1 MGKHD
6 DYKSDLE
13 ALQLALVRWQGEAIK
28 TGEKVVVVMEGRD
41 GAGKDGTI
49 KRIVEHLSPRATRVV
64 ALPKP
69 SAVEDSQWNFQ
80 RYVAHL
86 PSASELVIFNRSWYN
101 RAGVERVMGFSTPE
115 QQEIFLKDV
124 PDFERM
130 LVESGVRL
138 LKFWLDISREEQA
151 ARLEA
156 RQKDP
161 LKALKL
167 SDLDYVAQKKWK
179 DYSDARND
187 MLVRT
192 GSDLAPW
199 WCVHTDHKKAA
210 RLNVMRRL
218 VKTVASHDIAKTVHA
233 PDPQILFPF
242 ETKALTDGRLEA

>member
-6 DYKSDLE
+6 GYKADLE
-13 ALQLALVRWQGEAIK
+13 ALQLALVRWQSESIES
-28 TGEKVVVVMEGRD
+28 GEKVVVVMEGRD
-41 GAGKDGTI
+41 GAGKDGSI
-49 KRIVEHLSPRATRVV
+49 KRIIEHLSVRATRAI

-69 SAVEDSQWNFQ
+69 NGREITQWNFQ
-80 RYVAHL
+80 RYVERL
-86 PSASELVIFNRSWYN
+86 PAAGEIVIFNRSWYN
-101 RAGVERVMGFSTPE
+101 RAGVERVMGFCTPKE
-115 QQEIFLKDV
+115 LETFLKDV

-138 LKFWLDISREEQA
+138 VKFWLDISREEQA

-192 GSDLAPW
+192 HTDLAPW
-199 WCVHTDHKKAA
+199 WCVHTDHKKEA
-210 RLNVMRRL
+210 RLNVMRHL
-218 VKTVASHDIAKTVHA
+218 VRSIASDSIAKAVQA
-233 PDPQILFPF
+233 PDPDILFPF
-242 ETKALTDGRLEA
+242 ETKALTDGRLAA